1 MDRLMEKLALSKAIM
16 DKADGIKSSNSLNGG
31 LPPTSLQQLNAPE
44 TFNIPNVKYNIP
56 SEFLG
61 ESQQR
66 NQPFVSNEP
75 RENTKPVG
83 VPTVD
88 AIKNSKLPD
97 EIKRLMMEHPI
108 AQPQS
113 QTPTIS
119 NELIEKASRLMKK
132 NEGSYI
138 PESAKPKQQTQQ
150 TQSSTSG
157 IDYNLIK
164 KMINEAVNEAL
175 HENGLI
181 TESSEKSNE
190 VFTFK
195 VGKHVFEGKV
205 TKIKKLSQPPFIL
218 RLKLLYFKKIY

>member
-1 MDRLMEKLALSKAIM
+1 MDRLMQKLALSKAIM
-16 DKADGIKSSNSLNGG
+16 DKADGIKSTNSMNGG
-31 LPPTSLQQLNAPE
+31 LPPTSLQQLNSPE
-44 TFNIPNVKYNIP
+44 SFDIPTAKYNIP
-56 SEFLG
+56 AEFLQ
-61 ESQQR
+61 ETNTPQQ
-66 NQPFVSNEP
+66 PYLSNVP

-108 AQPQS
+108 SQPQQ
-113 QTPTIS
+113 QTATIS
-119 NELIEKASRLMKK
+119 NELIEKATRLMKK
-132 NEGSYI
+132 NEGNYI
-138 PESAKPKQQTQQ
+138 PESSKQQSQQ
-150 TQSSTSG
+150 SQQNHSSTSG

-164 KMINEAVNEAL
+164 KMISEAVNEAL

-205 TKIKKLSQPPFIL
+205 TKIKKLS
-218 RLKLLYFKKIY
+218 

>member
-1 MDRLMEKLALSKAIM
+1 
-16 DKADGIKSSNSLNGG
+16 
-31 LPPTSLQQLNAPE
+31 
-44 TFNIPNVKYNIP
+44 
-56 SEFLG
+56 
-61 ESQQR
+61 
-66 NQPFVSNEP
+66 
-75 RENTKPVG
+75 
-83 VPTVD
+83 
-88 AIKNSKLPD
+88 
-97 EIKRLMMEHPI
+97 
-108 AQPQS
+108 
-113 QTPTIS
+113 
-119 NELIEKASRLMKK
+119 LIEKASRLMKK
-132 NEGSYI
+132 NEGNYI

-205 TKIKKLSQPPFIL
+205 TKIKKLS
-218 RLKLLYFKKIY
+218 

>member
-16 DKADGIKSSNSLNGG
+16 DKADGIKNSNSMNGG

-44 TFNIPNVKYNIP
+44 TFDVPNVKYNIP
-56 SEFLG
+56 AEFLE
-61 ESQQR
+61 ESRQTQQ
-66 NQPFVSNEP
+66 PYLSNVP

-108 AQPQS
+108 AQPQQ
-113 QTPTIS
+113 QTATIS
-119 NELIEKASRLMKK
+119 NELIEKAARLMGK
-132 NEGSYI
+132 NKEEYI
-138 PESAKPKQQTQQ
+138 PESTKPKQQP
-150 TQSSTSG
+150 QSSVSG
-157 IDYNLIK
+157 IDYKLIK

-175 HENGLI
+175 QENGLI

-190 VFTFK
+190 VFSFK
-195 VGKHVFEGKV
+195 VGKHIFEGKV
-205 TKIKKLSQPPFIL
+205 TKIKKLS
-218 RLKLLYFKKIY
+218 

>member
-44 TFNIPNVKYNIP
+44 TFNIPNAKYNIP

-108 AQPQS
+108 TQPQS

-205 TKIKKLSQPPFIL
+205 TKIKKLS
-218 RLKLLYFKKIY
+218 